1 MTLYFLSFE
10 QVFSWI
16 TFFYIE
22 KKQYWNFYKSEVSWA
37 YTCLSCIKSVCME
50 VSFYSEEIFFPLVYI
65 YIPMVCLVVCFTTTE
80 IGFILKN
87 ACCMYYWK
95 FQVPYFLNK
104 IEGDIFLRAW
114 SAWKQVSFTSFMVWL
129 WAIEIGSDW
138 DGPVLVWT
146 NHFAPGFAFQK
157 PRFWKLMCTL

>member
-65 YIPMVCLVVCFTTTE
+65 YIPMVCLVVCFTT
-80 IGFILKN
+80 IKASFILKN
-87 ACCMYYWK
+87 NCCMYYWK
-95 FQVPYFLNK
+95 FLVLCFLNK
-104 IEGDIFLRAW
+104 IEGNIFFRAG
-114 SAWKQVSFTSFMVWL
+114 STWKHVSFTNYMVWL
-129 WAIEIGSDW
+129 WVIKTGSD
-138 DGPVLVWT
+138 
-146 NHFAPGFAFQK
+146 
-157 PRFWKLMCTL
+157 

>member
-1 MTLYFLSFE
+1 MTLYVLSFE

-65 YIPMVCLVVCFTTTE
+65 YIYTNGLFSCLFHNNKGKFHLEEYLLHVL
-80 IGFILKN
+80 LKI
-87 ACCMYYWK
+87 
-95 FQVPYFLNK
+95 PSTLFL
-104 IEGDIFLRAW
+104 E
-114 SAWKQVSFTSFMVWL
+114 
-129 WAIEIGSDW
+129 
-138 DGPVLVWT
+138 
-146 NHFAPGFAFQK
+146 
-157 PRFWKLMCTL
+157 